1 MTSNSVDKA
10 LGLHLC
16 SGILARMCFRLPHD
30 YIVLHGADNANVL
43 PDILVLWVRSVV
55 AGWFACPDHVSS
67 AGKPTSTVPSPRMP
81 DTTRTRRMRNDN
93 VTVWCLS
100 SKIVSWQRIYDQK
113 FGVHRQSLNQPIRYF
128 YIPLRI
134 S

>member
-1 MTSNSVDKA
+1 MVSTFVGNIPGGNFPDDELAVDSTRKPKPFDIRLEPPEWSEAQISLMTSNSVDKA

-55 AGWFACPDHVSS
+55 AG
-67 AGKPTSTVPSPRMP
+67 
-81 DTTRTRRMRNDN
+81 
-93 VTVWCLS
+93 
-100 SKIVSWQRIYDQK
+100 
-113 FGVHRQSLNQPIRYF
+113 
-128 YIPLRI
+128 
-134 S
+134 